1 MTIDAELMRALAD
14 EMTPKF
20 MGTLDALGVPN
31 CVPVTTITVYD
42 EHTLVFGE
50 FLMNKTRKN
59 LLACDKVSVAVITES
74 FDTWRIQGTFLGFET
89 SGDRVDFI
97 NRSPLFRYN
106 AYTSIRAAGAIR
118 IESLSAKTSL
128 SKGHYLCDFLRCV
141 AIRRLLHANS
151 RTPQSVPGAADRA
164 PVMQRPVMEKF
175 ARFSAVRALT
185 YVDEKGRPITFATVA
200 CVPSGP
206 NRLLLGDLLFR
217 AHSASLVPGSV
228 VAVSVLTRE
237 PVAYQ
242 VKGLYRGM
250 RWGAGIVDLNEC
262 YSASP
267 PLLGERLDTPR

>member
-1 MTIDAELMRALAD
+1 MTIDAELMRALAG

-106 AYTSIRAAGAIR
+106 AYTSIRAAGTIR
-118 IESLSAKTSL
+118 IESVSAKTSL

-141 AIRRLLHANS
+141 AVRRFLHA
-151 RTPQSVPGAADRA
+151 GYAA
-164 PVMQRPVMEKF
+164 PVMPRPVVEKF

-185 YVDEKGRPITFATVA
+185 YVNEKGYPVTFATVA
-200 CVPSGP
+200 CVPAGP
-206 NRLLLGDLLFR
+206 NRLLLGDSLFG
-217 AHSASLVPGSV
+217 AHFASLVPGSV

-242 VKGLYRGM
+242 VKGVYRGV
-250 RWGAGIVDLNEC
+250 RLGSGVVDLNEC

-267 PLLGERLDTPR
+267 PLLGERLDRRA